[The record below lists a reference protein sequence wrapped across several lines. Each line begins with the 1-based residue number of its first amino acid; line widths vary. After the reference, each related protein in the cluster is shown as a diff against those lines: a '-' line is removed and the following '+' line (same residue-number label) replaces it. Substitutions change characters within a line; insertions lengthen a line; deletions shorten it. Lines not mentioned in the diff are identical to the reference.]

1 MQRTYQVLYDSDG
14 NKVENSDQLKI
25 MAVEFYQHLL
35 GLSEKCFTEKQINR
49 VNQVLRDQISD
60 AQKEILQN
68 DMTELEIQ
76 WTLFSQAGD
85 KSLGPDGSTAYF
97 IEKSLVNHE
106 RWCG

>member
-1 MQRTYQVLYDSDG
+1 MQRTYQVFYDLDG

-25 MAVEFYQHLL
+25 TAVEFQQHLL
-35 GLSEKCFTEKQINR
+35 GFSEKCITEKQINR

-76 WTLFSQAGD
+76 
-85 KSLGPDGSTAYF
+85 
-97 IEKSLVNHE
+97 
-106 RWCG
+106 